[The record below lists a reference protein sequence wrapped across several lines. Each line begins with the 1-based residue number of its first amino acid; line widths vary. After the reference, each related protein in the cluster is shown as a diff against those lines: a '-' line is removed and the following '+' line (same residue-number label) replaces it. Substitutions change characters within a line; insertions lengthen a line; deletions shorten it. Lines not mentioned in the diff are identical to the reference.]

1 LTTKLLVLLNLIIKK
16 LSKIEIIIYHERYY
30 RVTLKNSEIYECEHD
45 HRIVRKIQSEYVIE
59 VCNKC
64 YEEFTNLKTR
74 PLFLAK
80 QILSLTNSMI
90 EKTPEFMNEEL
101 DKSTRLWY
109 NCNKDVLEQL
119 KKLNVSIKKE
129 RTNTVED
136 ETNYNF
142 NEILHETE
150 INEKNNGQNLDG
162 KNLHD
167 LYRHSTKLIK

>member
-1 LTTKLLVLLNLIIKK
+1 M
-16 LSKIEIIIYHERYY
+16 E
-30 RVTLKNSEIYECEHD
+30 NSEIYECEHD
-45 HRIVRKIQSEYVIE
+45 HRIVRKIQTEYEIK

-64 YEEFTNLKTR
+64 YDEFSNLKTR

-80 QILSLTNSMI
+80 QILTLSNKMI
-90 EKTPEFMNEEL
+90 EKTPEFINEQEL
-101 DKSTRLWY
+101 DKSIRLWY

-119 KKLNVSIKKE
+119 KKLNLSTKNNEKKKDIIE
-129 RTNTVED
+129 N
-136 ETNYNF
+136 ETDYNF

-150 INEKNNGQNLDG
+150 VNEKNDEQNLDG

>member
-1 LTTKLLVLLNLIIKK
+1 M
-16 LSKIEIIIYHERYY
+16 E
-30 RVTLKNSEIYECEHD
+30 NSEIYECEHD
-45 HRIVRKIQSEYVIE
+45 HKIIRKIQSEYTVE

-80 QILSLTNSMI
+80 QILSLSNKMI
-90 EKTPEFMNEEL
+90 EKTPKFMNEQEL
-101 DKSTRLWY
+101 DKSMRLWY

-119 KKLNVSIKKE
+119 KKLNLSIENKKNKIDTIE
-129 RTNTVED
+129 N

-142 NEILHETE
+142 NDILHETE
-150 INEKNNGQNLDG
+150 VNKKNDEQNLDG

>member
-1 LTTKLLVLLNLIIKK
+1 MD
-16 LSKIEIIIYHERYY
+16 
-30 RVTLKNSEIYECEHD
+30 NSEIYDCEHD
-45 HRIVRKIQSEYVIE
+45 NRIIRKVQSEYTIK

-80 QILSLTNSMI
+80 QILSLTNKMI
-90 EKTPEFMNEEL
+90 EKTPEFLSGQEL
-101 DKSTRLWY
+101 DKSMKLWH

-119 KKLNVSIKKE
+119 KKLNLSIESKNNKIK
-129 RTNTVED
+129 TTED
-136 ETNYNF
+136 ETKYDF
-142 NEILHETE
+142 NQILHETE
-150 INEKNNGQNLDG
+150 INEKNDELNLDG

>member
-1 LTTKLLVLLNLIIKK
+1 L
-16 LSKIEIIIYHERYY
+16 ED
-30 RVTLKNSEIYECEHD
+30 SEIYQCEHEN
-45 HRIVRKIQSEYVIE
+45 RKIRKIQSDYIIE

-64 YEEFTNLKTR
+64 HEEFTDLKTR

-80 QILSLTNSMI
+80 QILLSSNKMI
-90 EKTPEFMNEEL
+90 EKTPEFLSES
-101 DKSTRLWY
+101 DKSMKLWH
-109 NCNKDVLEQL
+109 NCNKDTLEQL
-119 KKLNVSIKKE
+119 KKLNLSIENENKK
-129 RTNTVED
+129 TDKVED

-150 INEKNNGQNLDG
+150 INEENDQQNLDG

>member
-1 LTTKLLVLLNLIIKK
+1 M
-16 LSKIEIIIYHERYY
+16 E
-30 RVTLKNSEIYECEHD
+30 NSEIYECEHD
-45 HRIVRKIQSEYVIE
+45 NRLLRKIQSEYEIK
-59 VCNKC
+59 VCDKC
-64 YEEFTNLKTR
+64 YEEFTDLKTR

-80 QILSLTNSMI
+80 QILTLSNKMI
-90 EKTPEFMNEEL
+90 EKTPEFNNEQEL
-101 DKSTRLWY
+101 DKTIRLWH

-119 KKLNVSIKKE
+119 KKLDLSVENKEKKKL
-129 RTNTVED
+129 TVED

-150 INEKNNGQNLDG
+150 MNEKNDEQNLDG